1 MARIG
6 IMGGTFD
13 PIHLGHLVTAEEAR
27 WQLGLDRVIFVPN
40 RHPPHKDPGEVTDPE
55 HRFRMTFLATATN
68 PYFDVSREEI
78 DRPGPSYTVDTL
90 RVFRAR
96 FAGVQLFYIT
106 GADAIH
112 QILRGEW
119 HRTEELLRLC
129 EFIAASRPG
138 YALNHEDWQNSRIGR
153 EYRHRIHVLE
163 IPALAISS
171 TEIRWRVRNG
181 KPIRY
186 LVPEAVEQY
195 IVKHNLYREGEG
207 TA

>member
-13 PIHLGHLVTAEEAR
+13 PVHLGHLVTAEEAR

-90 RVFRAR
+90 RAFRAR
-96 FAGVQLFYIT
+96 WAGVELFYIT

-138 YALNHEDWQNSRIGR
+138 YSLNREDWHNSSIGR
-153 EYRHRIHVLE
+153 AYRDRIHLLE

-195 IVKHNLYREGEG
+195 IVKHGLYREGGG